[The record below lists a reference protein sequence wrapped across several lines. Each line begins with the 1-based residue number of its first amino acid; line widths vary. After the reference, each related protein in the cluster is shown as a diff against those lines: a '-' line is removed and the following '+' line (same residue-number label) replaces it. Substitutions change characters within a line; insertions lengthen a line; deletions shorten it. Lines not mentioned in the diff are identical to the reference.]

1 MSTTSSQVSH
11 LDATAQAEL
20 VSSGEVGPEELV
32 DGAIERAEA
41 VNPEL
46 NAIIHPLYEEAREA
60 AAGELPEGPFRG
72 VPFLLKDLGASLAG
86 QPYHAGNR
94 LLKEIGM
101 RHPVDTALALRF
113 KSAGLIT
120 IGKTN
125 TPEWGILPTAEP
137 DAYGP
142 TRNPWDTTRGPGGS
156 SGGSGA
162 AVAAGIV
169 PIAHANDGGGSIRIP
184 ASVNGL
190 VGLKPSRA
198 RVSEAPL
205 VGDSMSGLVCEFVLA
220 KSIRDIG
227 TMLDWVSGPEP
238 GDPYGTPLPERPYAE
253 EVGRDPGK
261 LRIALLTDP
270 LTGDTPAPAVVE
282 AAEAAAA
289 QMEAVGHEIV
299 RPEMPSAFDEVD
311 LFETFIDRW
320 ASGQAQTAELIGA
333 IAGRELT
340 PDDVEPLTWAL
351 IERGRKV
358 TGAAYLAAVSQH
370 QLLTRMIAGMY
381 QGFGFD
387 LILTPT
393 LGDIP
398 QPLGTFDD
406 SGPDPMVA
414 IEEARKFAAFTGLFN
429 ATGQPAISL
438 PLAES
443 TEGLPI
449 GIQLVAPIWRE
460 DVLVR
465 IAAQLEQAYPWA
477 DRRPRV
483 FADGE

>member
-1 MSTTSSQVSH
+1 M
-11 LDATAQAEL
+11 
-20 VSSGEVGPEELV
+20 
-32 DGAIERAEA
+32 
-41 VNPEL
+41 
-46 NAIIHPLYEEAREA
+46 
-60 AAGELPEGPFRG
+60 
-72 VPFLLKDLGASLAG
+72 
-86 QPYHAGNR
+86 
-94 LLKEIGM
+94 
-101 RHPVDTALALRF
+101 
-113 KSAGLIT
+113 
-120 IGKTN
+120 
-125 TPEWGILPTAEP
+125 
-137 DAYGP
+137 
-142 TRNPWDTTRGPGGS
+142 
-156 SGGSGA
+156 
-162 AVAAGIV
+162 AAGIV